1 MGPLPG
7 ALPGQALQSTMT
19 PETAPGRELGPAAS
33 PGAPDPDWRGLSL
46 RQQVARLLVVRA
58 SGHAS
63 DSQRRYP
70 RWELTNASL
79 RRLLSEGVGGV
90 ILLGG
95 SAQELALRCRQLR
108 AWAGQPLLLC
118 ADVEEGVGQRFEGAS
133 WLVPPL
139 AIGRLLQPLP
149 PGRGAAAAA
158 PLAGSGAG
166 APAPGAPGPGAPAT
180 PGSLPPPPLANPT
193 APQPDGAP
201 QAGQDPQAPGEAR
214 AAAQPHGLE
223 PHGLE
228 THALDPQGLDP
239 HGPMPG
245 AAAAAL
251 AERYGR
257 CTGRQ
262 ARLLGLNWVLGP
274 VCDVNNNPANPVI
287 NVRAW
292 GEDPATASTLAA
304 AFLRGAQ
311 AEGVL
316 CCAKHFPGHGDTSSD
331 SHLELPRLPHSRA
344 RLEAVELPPFR
355 AAIAA
360 GVASVMTAHLLLEAL
375 DNERPATLSPAV
387 LDGLLRRELG
397 FEGLIVTDA
406 LVMEAI
412 TAHHGPGEAAL
423 LAFHAG
429 ADLILMPADAD
440 AAIEALVAAIE
451 SGAIPRQ
458 RLEASL
464 ARRQRAL
471 DRVAAPGGEA
481 ALAPAAGDLA
491 GDPNGT
497 WVSPAEAALARELV
511 ERSLQT
517 HGPARARAAAPAAA
531 AFAAAPALPPGPGLN
546 LIRLD
551 SSLGCPFLPAMA
563 PALVRPAGAGYQSCL
578 IDSRS
583 PSPWSGDPQAPL
595 ALERLP
601 GGPVLLQLFVRGN
614 PFRGSAGAEE
624 PWPAVVSQL
633 LAAGRLAAL
642 AVYGSPYLW
651 ASLEP
656 LVPPMLPAAYS
667 PGQMPLAQALLLDRL
682 GLPAAALEGGFTD

>member
-1 MGPLPG
+1 
-7 ALPGQALQSTMT
+7 MT
-19 PETAPGRELGPAAS
+19 TEPAPGPELAAGS
-33 PGAPDPDWRGLSL
+33 DWRGLTL
-46 RQQVARLLVVRA
+46 HQQVAQLLVVRA

-63 DSQRRYP
+63 DGQRRYP
-70 RWELTNASL
+70 RWELPNADL
-79 RRLLSEGVGGV
+79 RRLLHSGVGGV

-139 AIGRLLQPLP
+139 AIGRLLQPQP
-149 PGRGAAAAA
+149 KVNEAA
-158 PLAGSGAG
+158 PA
-166 APAPGAPGPGAPAT
+166 AP
-180 PGSLPPPPLANPT
+180 PT
-193 APQPDGAP
+193 SP
-201 QAGQDPQAPGEAR
+201 R
-214 AAAQPHGLE
+214 AAAEAPSA
-223 PHGLE
+223 PSPNPE
-228 THALDPQGLDP
+228 T
-239 HGPMPG
+239 
-245 AAAAAL
+245 L

-292 GEDPATASTLAA
+292 GEDPATASRLAT

-331 SHLELPRLPHSRA
+331 SHLELPLLRHSRE

-360 GVASVMTAHLLLEAL
+360 RVASVMTAHLLMEAL
-375 DNERPATLSPAV
+375 DGERPATLSPAV

-412 TAHHGPGEAAL
+412 TAHHGPGDAAL
-423 LAFHAG
+423 LAFSAG

-440 AAIEALVAAIE
+440 AAIDALVAAID

-464 ARRQRAL
+464 QRRERAL
-471 DRVAAPGGEA
+471 AAVGQAGAEPAGSADIDPAWGGRS
-481 ALAPAAGDLA
+481 GN
-491 GDPNGT
+491 PNGEL
-497 WVSPAEAALARELV
+497 VSPAESALARELV
-511 ERSLQT
+511 ELSLEVR
-517 HGPARARAAAPAAA
+517 GPARESTPSSPPAPLA
-531 AFAAAPALPPGPGLN
+531 PGPGLN

-551 SSLGCPFLPAMA
+551 NSLACPFLPAMA

-614 PFRGSAGAEE
+614 PFRGSAGGEE
-624 PWPAVVSQL
+624 PWPAVVTQL
-633 LAAGRLAAL
+633 LATGRLAAL

-651 ASLEP
+651 ESLRP
-656 LVPPMLPAAYS
+656 LLPAALPAAYS

-682 GLPAAALEGGFTD
+682 GLAAAALEGGFTD